1 MELGPEIDTR
11 MNTRPTERF
20 MELKFGY
27 FFLRVVHASDIYGA
41 PFYVKHWA
49 KSWGYK
55 KKMRALPLNGNELL
69 KNNIQK

>member
-1 MELGPEIDTR
+1 
-11 MNTRPTERF
+11 

-27 FFLRVVHASDIYGA
+27 FFLRVIHASDIYGA

-55 KKMRALPLNGNELL
+55 KKKMRALPLNGNELL